1 MHVSD
6 FPHFPLLY
14 LLCQGRCPRKNS
26 AGGAPLSSWCHT
38 LLFNNCDVIEA
49 SRFTHL
55 QQENLACLA
64 GGAAIHGHSRLQVR
78 PMPEESHVPEETSSP
93 VPGLMSTIK
102 QHTRLESFLTN
113 LIKFVR
119 TGADTDVV
127 TKGADHAAGL
137 GT

>member
-1 MHVSD
+1 
-6 FPHFPLLY
+6 
-14 LLCQGRCPRKNS
+14 
-26 AGGAPLSSWCHT
+26 
-38 LLFNNCDVIEA
+38 
-49 SRFTHL
+49 
-55 QQENLACLA
+55 
-64 GGAAIHGHSRLQVR
+64 
-78 PMPEESHVPEETSSP
+78 MPEESHVPEETSSP